1 MNIDQLRDTLKID
14 EGVKYEIYND
24 HLGYPTF
31 GIGHLVVESDE
42 EHGKPV
48 GTPVSED
55 RVNSVFEKDVAI
67 MIDEAKK
74 IFPNLDEL
82 PDEAQ
87 QVIVNMTFNMGR
99 PRLSQF
105 KKFIAGVNA
114 GDWNKAAVEMMDSR
128 WAKQVGARAERLR
141 DRIQALA

>member
-1 MNIDQLRDTLKID
+1 MNIDQLRETLKID

-48 GTPVSED
+48 GTSITED
-55 RVNSVFEKDVAI
+55 RVNAVFDKDVAV
-67 MIDEAKK
+67 MVDEAKK
-74 IFPNLDEL
+74 IFPNLDTL
-82 PDEAQ
+82 PEEAQ

-141 DRIQALA
+141 DRIKALA

>member
-31 GIGHLVVESDE
+31 GI
-42 EHGKPV
+42 
-48 GTPVSED
+48 
-55 RVNSVFEKDVAI
+55 
-67 MIDEAKK
+67 
-74 IFPNLDEL
+74 
-82 PDEAQ
+82 
-87 QVIVNMTFNMGR
+87 
-99 PRLSQF
+99 
-105 KKFIAGVNA
+105 FIAGVNA

>member
-1 MNIDQLRDTLKID
+1 MDIVKLREQLAID

-82 PDEAQ
+82 PEEAQ
-87 QVIVNMTFNMGR
+87 QVIVNMTFNMGS

-128 WAKQVGARAERLR
+128 WARQVGDRAVRLKN
-141 DRIQALA
+141 RILTLA

>member
-48 GTPVSED
+48 GTPVTED

-82 PDEAQ
+82 PEETQ

-141 DRIQALA
+141 DRIKALA

>member
-1 MNIDQLRDTLKID
+1 MNIDQLRETLKID

-48 GTPVSED
+48 GTPITED
-55 RVNSVFEKDVAI
+55 RVNTVFDKDVAV
-67 MIDEAKK
+67 MVDEAKK
-74 IFPNLDEL
+74 IFPNLDTL
-82 PDEAQ
+82 PEEAQ

-141 DRIQALA
+141 DRIKALA

>member
-74 IFPNLDEL
+74 IFPNLDQL
-82 PDEAQ
+82 PEEAQ

-141 DRIQALA
+141 DRIKALA

>member
-48 GTPVSED
+48 GTPVTED

-82 PDEAQ
+82 PEEAQ

-141 DRIQALA
+141 DRIKALA

>member
-48 GTPVSED
+48 GTPITED
-55 RVNSVFEKDVAI
+55 RVNTVFDKDVAV
-67 MIDEAKK
+67 MVDEAKK
-74 IFPNLDEL
+74 IFPALDTL
-82 PDEAQ
+82 PEEAQ

-141 DRIQALA
+141 DRIKALA

>member
-1 MNIDQLRDTLKID
+1 MNIDKLRDTLKID

-31 GIGHLVVESDE
+31 GIGHLVVESDA
-42 EHGKPV
+42 EHGQPV

-74 IFPNLDEL
+74 IFPNLEEL
-82 PDEAQ
+82 PEEAQ

-128 WAKQVGARAERLR
+128 WAKQVR
-141 DRIQALA
+141 DRIKALA

>member
-48 GTPVSED
+48 GTPISED

-82 PDEAQ
+82 PEEAQ

-141 DRIQALA
+141 DRIKALA